1 MNSIR
6 IALCDDDRFAA
17 DTAAAAVRSF
27 FAEQG
32 QSIQMEVFYQAD
44 RLLAYCERAPVDLVL
59 LDIEMPGMDGIRLGR
74 ILKEREFPPEII
86 FVSNREDKVFSAL
99 HVHPFGFVRK
109 NHFLKDARDVL
120 TSYLSLCVRKRE
132 GQQLLVVTPEG
143 RRSVDAA
150 QVEYFEGDGTYQ
162 RMYLAGEEEPVRVT
176 SRMKTLEENL
186 AAQGFLRIHKGYLVN
201 FRAIRSIQTGG
212 VMLKSGRSLPV
223 SRGKAQEMQA
233 RYLALCRENGM
244 MLF

>member
-1 MNSIR
+1 MNSIS

-17 DTAAAAVRSF
+17 DAAAGTVRSF
-27 FAEQG
+27 FVEQG
-32 QSIQMEVFYQAD
+32 ISVRIEVFCQPE
-44 RLLAYCERAPVDLVL
+44 RLLSYCQRTAVDLVL

-74 ILKEREFPPEII
+74 LLKEQEFAPEII
-86 FVSNREDKVFSAL
+86 FVSNREDQVFSAL
-99 HVHPFGFVRK
+99 HIHPFGFVRK

-120 TSYLSLCVRKRE
+120 TSYLSYSAQKQE
-132 GQQLLVVTPEG
+132 GQQFLVTTSEG

-150 QVEYFEGDGTYQ
+150 KVEYFEGDGTYQ
-162 RMYLAGEEEPVRVT
+162 KMYLAGEKEPVRIT

-186 AAQGFLRIHKGYLVN
+186 APLGFLRIHKGYLVN
-201 FRAIRSIQTGG
+201 FRAIRTIQTTG
-212 VMLKSGRSLPV
+212 VVLKSGKSLPV
-223 SRGKAQEMQA
+223 SRGNAQAMQA